1 VLKTEM
7 GAITVRASA
16 DTKLQVGQTMGLM
29 VTSRHNNWFHAT
41 SGVRMWAA
49 CGVWF

>member
-1 VLKTEM
+1 
-7 GAITVRASA
+7 VRAPA